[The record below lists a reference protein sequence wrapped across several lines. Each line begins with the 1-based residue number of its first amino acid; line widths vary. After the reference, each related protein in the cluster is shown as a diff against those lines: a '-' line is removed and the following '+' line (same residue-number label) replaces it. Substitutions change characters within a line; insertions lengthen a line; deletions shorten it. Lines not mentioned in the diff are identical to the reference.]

1 MERSCQRLGIGIRDL
16 TVTTKTRADVV
27 ATWVSRGV
35 AGVAT
40 PADRTIVPFTV
51 RSRTLSV
58 VAEAHESTGFYGQR
72 DVCVRERTNGLS
84 PCLDGNSGHAPVLGR
99 LPNQVDHGRCGGI
112 PPRRASAGRARS
124 RVPRRGRR
132 GAARPDHLRHDSE
145 LAIAPE
151 IAVRER
157 SVTRGCRYRR
167 SAAVVPCF
175 TGENI

>member
-1 MERSCQRLGIGIRDL
+1 MHLIGDAPTTVKIRVAGLRRDL

-51 RSRTLSV
+51 RRRTLTV

-84 PCLDGNSGHAPVLGR
+84 PCLDGNSGHGWYSGVYPFRWTLG
-99 LPNQVDHGRCGGI
+99 
-112 PPRRASAGRARS
+112 
-124 RVPRRGRR
+124 
-132 GAARPDHLRHDSE
+132 GAAAYHPGALPLGE
-145 LAIAPE
+145 LEAE
-151 IAVRER
+151 FLDVAV
-157 SVTRGCRYRR
+157 
-167 SAAVVPCF
+167 AVPHGMTTFVM
-175 TGENI
+175 TLN